1 MPTTHRLPL
10 FGFLGAVVLL
20 LALGLVTHYE
30 VGEQEEAA
38 RLVEHTH
45 LVIEALQ
52 RVPSGLGAAESSLRG
67 FQLQGDER
75 FLVDFEP
82 AVRET
87 EDGLAD
93 ARELTRE
100 NQARQAE
107 LAALAP
113 KLEQRFALLHERIQ
127 AYRTTGDHAIHPAA
141 RPLTHEIRASIAAM
155 VADELRL
162 LDARS
167 RVRETRLRQLRF
179 LSPLGLL
186 ASTVLVGLAFI
197 VLSREVKQRQEAVRA
212 AAEHGK
218 RLGDLLD
225 ESAVMLELG
234 ELLSACRTVNEAN
247 RVVADFGP
255 RLFAGSSGAVCILA
269 ESQNLLEPVARWGSS
284 PSKPGTTTFAP
295 DDCWALRRGRPH
307 HTDSS
312 MPGAACTHVTAEVPT
327 LCIPLSAN
335 GQVIGILQ
343 CTESA
348 ELRESIERRAVVI
361 GDQLA
366 MALANLRLRET
377 LRNQSIRDVLT
388 GLFNRRYTDETLARE
403 LHRATREEGEVS
415 VIAIDVD
422 HFKKFN
428 DVHGHQAGDKV
439 LSQLGAML
447 RKHTRG
453 SDVASRMGGE
463 ELAVLMPGAQRE
475 HAAARAEEI
484 RRAAEELAVVHDGRN
499 IGPVTL
505 SIGVASFPADGS
517 NADDVMRAADAALYR
532 AKREGR
538 NRVVLTPRGSVAA
551 DSPGLPARPPAGSA

>member
-1 MPTTHRLPL
+1 MPTNHRLPL

-87 EDGLAD
+87 EDGLAA

-100 NQARQAE
+100 NPARQAE

-113 KLEQRFALLHERIQ
+113 KLEQRVALFHERI
-127 AYRTTGDHAIHPAA
+127 AAFRASGDHAILPGA
-141 RPLTHEIRASIAAM
+141 RPLTHEIRAAVAAM

-167 RVRETRLRQLRF
+167 RVRESRLRQLRF

-186 ASTVLVGLAFI
+186 ASTVLVGLAFV
-197 VLSREVKQRQEAVRA
+197 VLSREVRQRQEAVRA

-218 RLGDLLD
+218 RLGALLD

-234 ELLSACRTVNEAN
+234 ELLSACRTVSEAN

-269 ESQNLLEPVARWGSS
+269 ESQNLLEPVAHWGSAS
-284 PSKPGTTTFAP
+284 SNPGSTFGP

-312 MPGAACTHVTAEVPT
+312 MPGAACTHVTADVPT

-403 LHRATREEGEVS
+403 LHRAAREEGEVS

-517 NADDVMRAADAALYR
+517 NADEVMRAADAALYR

-538 NRVVLTPRGSVAA
+538 NRVVLTPRGTAAA
-551 DSPGLPARPPAGSA
+551 DFPGLPARPPAGSA